1 MDQAAVK
8 LLALLFSAWLAWTLV
23 KSHNA
28 LKSSIKT
35 GNATAP
41 NVFLYIYPILIGVS
55 VFMSVANFAR
65 LVGLLE

>member
-1 MDQAAVK
+1 MEQAAVK
-8 LLALLFSAWLAWTLV
+8 LLALLFSAWLAWTLA

-28 LKSSIKT
+28 LKSSIKA

-41 NVFLYIYPILIGVS
+41 RVFLYIYPILIGIS